1 MLEKINSPEDLKK
14 LNIEEKEQLA
24 KEIREYILNVVSE
37 NGGHLASNLGV
48 VELTIA
54 LHSVF
59 NVPTD
64 KIVWDVGHQTYVHKI
79 LTGRREQLKTI
90 RKLDGLAGFPK
101 TNESDCD
108 CFNTGHSSTSIS
120 AALGMARARDLEG
133 KNNSVIAVIG
143 DGALT
148 GGMALEALNDAGYSN
163 TKMTVILNDNEMS
176 ISKNI
181 GGLNMFLSKLRTKK
195 LYAKSSLSAKKV
207 IIKIPVVGKPF
218 VKIVQR
224 VKRSI
229 KQLIIPKMFFEDI
242 GFTYL
247 GPVDGHNIE
256 QLQNIMQLSKQVE
269 APVLIHV
276 LTKKGKGYKI
286 AEENP
291 DKFHATSPF
300 NIETGKPK
308 KEKKPDYS
316 KVFGEKIVEMAKK
329 DSRIVAITASMK
341 DGTGLTKFQKEF
353 PNRFFDM
360 GIAEANMMST
370 SAGMATTGK
379 VPFAST
385 FAVFAAGRSYDQIRN
400 SICYPNLNVKICSTH
415 SGITVGED
423 GATHQ
428 MLEDISMMR
437 TLPNMKVLS
446 PADDIETKWAIE
458 EAYKQKGPV
467 YVRLSRL
474 ATPIIYDENQ
484 NFEFGKMI
492 QIGNGIDA
500 TIFASGDVLAEALKA
515 KEILA
520 KAKGIDIRVVDVH
533 TIKPIDEEMIV
544 KCAKETKRL
553 ISIEDHNVIGGLGS
567 AISEVLTSKYPA
579 KLERIGINDEFGRSG
594 KAEEL
599 VKFYGLSAE
608 KIVEKFL

>member
-1 MLEKINSPEDLKK
+1 MKEEKKATRQSYGETLEKLGEKYSDIVVLDADL
-14 LNIEEKEQLA
+14 A
-24 KEIREYILNVVSE
+24 T
-37 NGGHLASNLGV
+37 A
-48 VELTIA
+48 T
-54 LHSVF
+54 
-59 NVPTD
+59 
-64 KIVWDVGHQTYVHKI
+64 
-79 LTGRREQLKTI
+79 KTI
-90 RKLDGLAGFPK
+90 NF
-101 TNESDCD
+101 
-108 CFNTGHSSTSIS
+108 
-120 AALGMARARDLEG
+120 
-133 KNNSVIAVIG
+133 
-143 DGALT
+143 
-148 GGMALEALNDAGYSN
+148 
-163 TKMTVILNDNEMS
+163 
-176 ISKNI
+176 
-181 GGLNMFLSKLRTKK
+181 
-195 LYAKSSLSAKKV
+195 AKK
-207 IIKIPVVGKPF
+207 
-218 VKIVQR
+218 
-224 VKRSI
+224 
-229 KQLIIPKMFFEDI
+229 
-242 GFTYL
+242 
-247 GPVDGHNIE
+247 
-256 QLQNIMQLSKQVE
+256 
-269 APVLIHV
+269 
-276 LTKKGKGYKI
+276 
-286 AEENP
+286 
-291 DKFHATSPF
+291 
-300 NIETGKPK
+300 
-308 KEKKPDYS
+308 
-316 KVFGEKIVEMAKK
+316 
-329 DSRIVAITASMK
+329 
-341 DGTGLTKFQKEF
+341 F
-353 PNRFFDM
+353 PERFFDM

-370 SAGMATTGK
+370 AAGMATTGK

-400 SICYPNLNVKICSTH
+400 SICYPNLNVKIFATH

-484 NFEFGKMI
+484 KFEFGKMI

-520 KAKGIDIRVVDVH
+520 KTKGIDIRVVDVH
-533 TIKPIDEEMIV
+533 TIKPIDEDMIV

-579 KLERIGINDEFGRSG
+579 KLERIGINNEFGRSG